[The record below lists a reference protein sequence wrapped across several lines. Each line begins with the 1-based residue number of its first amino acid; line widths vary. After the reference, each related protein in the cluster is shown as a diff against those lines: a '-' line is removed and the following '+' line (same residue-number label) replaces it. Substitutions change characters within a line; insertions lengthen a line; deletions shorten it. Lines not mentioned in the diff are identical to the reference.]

1 MAEPVSLSL
10 PAPAKLNLFLHV
22 TGRRDDGYHEL
33 QTLFQLLD
41 WGDTV
46 HLEHAPDGLI
56 GQGAPVEGVAPERD
70 LALRAARLLRDT
82 ARREGR
88 PAGGV
93 IVTLDKRIPQGSGLG
108 GASSD
113 AASVLLGANLL
124 WGSGYDRGRL
134 AELGRALG
142 ADVPVFVRGRSA
154 WAEGVGEVLTPVS
167 LGERWYVLVFPGE
180 GASTAS
186 LFADPDLRRDAPR
199 RPFDPECDPATL
211 GNDFLP
217 VLLRRSPAVA
227 RAYEHLRRFGS
238 PRLTGS
244 GSTLFL
250 EANGAAAAERL
261 TRELKIHYNVRAVR
275 GRDRSTAIEALERMN
290 DRMKNKLEQ

>member
-1 MAEPVSLSL
+1 MADSLTL

-22 TGRRDDGYHEL
+22 TGRRKDGYHEL

-46 HLEHAPDGLI
+46 TLER
-56 GQGAPVEGVAPERD
+56 GAGDAIRRGVPVAGVPTERD
-70 LALRAARLLRDT
+70 LALRAAQMLQEA
-82 ARREGR
+82 AREEGR
-88 PAGGV
+88 PCGGAV
-93 IVTLDKRIPQGSGLG
+93 IGLEKRIPLGSGLG

-113 AASVLLGANLL
+113 AASVLLGLNAL
-124 WGSGYDRGRL
+124 WGCGFPVERL
-134 AELGRALG
+134 AGLGRALG
-142 ADVPVFVRGRSA
+142 ADVPVFVRGHSA
-154 WAEGVGEVLTPVS
+154 WAEGVGDELTPVV

-180 GASTAS
+180 GASTAA

-199 RPFDPECDPATL
+199 LVHGLDQDFATL

-217 VLLRRSPAVA
+217 VLLKRSPAVS
-227 RAYEHLRRFGS
+227 RTYRELRRFGT

-250 EANGAAAAERL
+250 ETAGPEEAERL
-261 TRELKIHYNVRAVR
+261 TSDLKIHYNVRAAR
-275 GRDRSTAIEALERMN
+275 GVDRSAAVDALVSGAKSTTN
-290 DRMKNKLEQ
+290 

>member
-1 MAEPVSLSL
+1 MAEPATLSL

-46 HLEHAPDGLI
+46 QLESGPDGVI
-56 GQGAPVEGVAPERD
+56 RQGAPVAGVAPERD
-70 LALRAARLLRDT
+70 LSLRAARLLRDT
-82 ARREGR
+82 ARAEGR
-88 PAGGV
+88 PAGGAT
-93 IVTLDKRIPQGSGLG
+93 VTLEKRIPQGSGLG
-108 GASSD
+108 GASTD
-113 AASVLLGANLL
+113 AASVLLGLNFL
-124 WGSGYDRGRL
+124 WGAGFDTHRL
-134 AELGRALG
+134 AEMGRSLG

-167 LGERWYVLVFPGE
+167 LGERWYVLVFPDE

-186 LFADPDLRRDAPR
+186 LFADPGLRRDAPR
-199 RPFDPECDPATL
+199 LAYDAQRDPSTL

-217 VLLRRSPAVA
+217 VLLRRSPVVA
-227 RAYEHLRRFGS
+227 RVHERLRRFGA

-250 EANGAAAAERL
+250 AVDDQAEAERL
-261 TRELKIHYNVRAVR
+261 TSELKIHYNVRAVR
-275 GRDRSTAIEALERMN
+275 GRDRSTALEAL
-290 DRMKNKLEQ
+290 DRMKNKRKQ